1 MFFIDKTENVIYI
14 KLAFHLKVERR
25 FVFLNERLN
34 RIAKAFNILL
44 HSKKIRWIAKENT
57 RNLGFLVFLFVI
69 FLKDFI
75 CNCYNYISIIN
86 MKSQCLVKKFFKTL
100 ALFGKIGYNNKVLK
114 RTEKSRNKSYSLL
127 VPKVH
132 K

>member
-1 MFFIDKTENVIYI
+1 MYVKYV
-14 KLAFHLKVERR
+14 KM
-25 FVFLNERLN
+25 
-34 RIAKAFNILL
+34 LL
-44 HSKKIRWIAKENT
+44 CSKK
-57 RNLGFLVFLFVI
+57 FL
-69 FLKDFI
+69 
-75 CNCYNYISIIN
+75 
-86 MKSQCLVKKFFKTL
+86 KTL